1 MQDRLKHLETLLSQV
16 QSGKVSALVAVA
28 EAGLIDVSEDSLSES
43 ASLAR
48 LEHEIEYSK

>member
-16 QSGKVSALVAVA
+16 QSGKISALVAA
-28 EAGLIDVSEDSLSES
+28 SEAGLIDPSEESLSES

-48 LEHEIEYSK
+48 LEWEIENSK